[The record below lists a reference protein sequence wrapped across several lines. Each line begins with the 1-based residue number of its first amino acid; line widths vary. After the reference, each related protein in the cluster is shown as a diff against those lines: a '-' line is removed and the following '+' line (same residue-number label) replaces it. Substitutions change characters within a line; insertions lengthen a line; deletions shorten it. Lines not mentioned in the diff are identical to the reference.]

1 MGAVMFTRQDV
12 LAGEVV
18 DIVLEGSRVL
28 GVLACLGLLLLQS
41 EVLGLDQAVQQVV
54 LLAVLLVLRQA
65 AHHTA
70 GTTQQ
75 TVTRPVVG
83 LLLAGPLFELPLDG
97 ELGRLLLLLL
107 PAPAR
112 RLGGDGGG
120 DRGEAWAELQ
130 VWQGPHSR
138 SAHLART
145 LLVSLLAA
153 GLAWSWSLLRLV
165 SSLALSSQA
174 FQAWYHW
181 KLVTVP

>member
-1 MGAVMFTRQDV
+1 M

-65 AHHTA
+65 SHHSS
-70 GTTQQ
+70 GTIQQ
-75 TVTRPVVG
+75 TVTRPVVR
-83 LLLAGPLFELPLDG
+83 LWLTGPLFELPLDG

-120 DRGEAWAELQ
+120 DRGEAWAQ
-130 VWQGPHSR
+130 SCGSDMGPPG
-138 SAHLART
+138 AHLVTT